1 MEASITTIEQRVV
14 ALLGEQ
20 LGIEAG
26 QITPN
31 KLLRQDLGADSLDL
45 VELQMAVEDEFGI
58 SLTDAQAD
66 RLYEAATVADVVAQV
81 RELRS

>member
-1 MEASITTIEQRVV
+1 METSITTIDQRVV

-20 LGIEAG
+20 LGVEAG

-58 SLTDAQAD
+58 SLTDAQAN